1 MAQLAIDS
9 TLKAQANGGEDSE
22 IFHEFLSKALDDDE
36 YASFAYMYI
45 KGDSKYADLAKTNG
59 MNNYLLDN
67 GDFMILIEDK
77 DKANKGG
84 IATLKVDNNII
95 NLPPVIKTIQDG
107 TLNAGIPHRFSI
119 GDLKVFGVNIVAPLT
134 INGKIQGAVGIV
146 VNIDKISENILD
158 PKRRVF
164 DKERKVLIDSSGL
177 VLMHTNSDNIGSNI
191 KDKK

>member
-59 MNNYLLDN
+59 TNNYLLDN

-84 IATLKVDNNII
+84 ITTLKADNNTI
-95 NLPPVIKTIQDG
+95 NLPPVIKTVQDG
-107 TLNAGIPHRFSI
+107 ALNAGIPHRFSI
-119 GDLKVFGVNIVAPLT
+119 GNLKVFGVNIVAPLT